1 MRALLRQRLVEW
13 TRALPPLEL
22 LRETSS
28 LKAWSLSALLAGCI
42 IALAAWVPF
51 TSDLFQLRP
60 RPAVAAFAA
69 AFALN
74 LLEQRALA
82 RRQLR
87 LLAVLLAIG
96 SGLFQ
101 LFIVLLITHS
111 SLVGAVVFGACLA
124 IVAAFHGHAYRSA
137 WRFPFVG
144 LATLAACA
152 VAIPTAPTRE
162 HAALLAALGPLA
174 TVSACLIGQ
183 WTLSS
188 DRARLETERLREAIQ
203 SQLVWEHSLRADRLA
218 GSLEQVAQCN
228 HDMRNA
234 LTSVACGAKLL
245 AELEQERGSNPRHEE
260 ARAAFDSMKRA
271 LDIVIA
277 GFEELRHISRLPEC
291 SAEKQAVAV
300 MPIAE
305 SVAAGVRSRYP
316 EVELALDSE
325 IEGERV
331 MIYGG
336 TSSVHRIVENLVL
349 NACEGDGRSAA
360 GRVDL
365 RLRKLPGAVRL
376 EIVDDGPGFPPKF
389 LAGPAPAFA
398 TTKERGT
405 GLGLRSVEQL
415 VAASDGKFTR
425 ANLPAGGAAAVVEL
439 PMEGSE
445 PPRKPQRS
453 TSAEP
458 DAAGESAVASR

>member
-13 TRALPPLEL
+13 TRAFPPLEL
-22 LRETSS
+22 LRETSNS
-28 LKAWSLSALLAGCI
+28 KAWALSALLAGCI

-60 RPAVAAFAA
+60 WPAVAAFAA

-87 LLAVLLAIG
+87 LLALLLAIG

-101 LFIVLLITHS
+101 LFILLLVTRS

-124 IVAAFHGHAYRSA
+124 IIAALHGHAYRSA
-137 WRFPFVG
+137 WRFPFIG
-144 LATLAACA
+144 LASLVACA
-152 VAIPTAPTRE
+152 AAIPTAPTRE
-162 HAALLAALGPLA
+162 HVALLAALGPLA
-174 TVSACLIGQ
+174 AVSACLVGQ
-183 WTLSS
+183 WTVSS

-203 SQLVWEHSLRADRLA
+203 SQLVWEHSLRAERLA
-218 GSLEQVAQCN
+218 GSLEQVAQWN

-234 LTSVACGAKLL
+234 LTSVACGARLL
-245 AELEQERGSNPRHEE
+245 AELEQERGSNPRDQE
-260 ARAAFDSMKRA
+260 ARATFDSMKRT
-271 LDIVIA
+271 LDVVIA
-277 GFEELRHISRLPEC
+277 GFEGLRRISRLVES

-316 EVELALDSE
+316 EIELAIDSE
-325 IEGERV
+325 LVGERV
-331 MIYGG
+331 LVYGG
-336 TSSVHRIVENLVL
+336 ASSVHRIVENLVL

-376 EIVDDGPGFPPKF
+376 EILDDGPGFPPKY

-398 TTKERGT
+398 TTKEHGT
-405 GLGLRSVEQL
+405 GLGLHSVEQL

-439 PMEGSE
+439 PMEGGE
-445 PPRKPQRS
+445 ALRKPQRS
-453 TSAEP
+453 TAAEP
-458 DAAGESAVASR
+458 DAADGPAVASS